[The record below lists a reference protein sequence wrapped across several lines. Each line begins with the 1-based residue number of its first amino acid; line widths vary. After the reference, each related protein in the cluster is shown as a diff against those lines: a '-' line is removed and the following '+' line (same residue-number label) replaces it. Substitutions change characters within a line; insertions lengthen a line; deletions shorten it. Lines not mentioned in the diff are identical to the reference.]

1 MEMMGSH
8 REGESGGGRS
18 NSVTESGDVK
28 TDCSRRLCATYGRS
42 YIPSCEG

>member
-1 MEMMGSH
+1 MMGSH
-8 REGESGGGRS
+8 REGERVSGGRS

-42 YIPSCEG
+42 